1 MFKIDKKR
9 AVFETMAG
17 WKECKEMAVLRDRVF
32 KSQHFNSFQLP
43 DQQLYF
49 DSLVEGF
56 SIFSGLRT
64 SNLEKK
70 SIFRI

>member
-1 MFKIDKKR
+1 
-9 AVFETMAG
+9 
-17 WKECKEMAVLRDRVF
+17 MAVLRDRVF

-56 SIFSGLRT
+56 SIFSGLLGTDSKSRK
-64 SNLEKK
+64 EKYIQDLSTFAVLK
-70 SIFRI
+70 EKQ